1 MNIVARTRFGE
12 YTLVQIVLPEI
23 TTIKSAGVHHLMVVD
38 VSGSMSSDLPQL
50 RKDLKNLNRQ
60 MSNND
65 RMSVVWF
72 SGRNQCGVLFEAEF
86 LMTAADLERTNKA
99 IDRWIVPVGMT
110 GFHEPLEMIGR
121 IASQSTL
128 PTSLIFMSDGWD
140 NQSSRSD
147 LLSLVTKLASDKI
160 FNAVAVVEY
169 GYYADRA
176 LLAEIATRLGGS
188 HIFAAGVNSYRD
200 SVEDIIFTT
209 KATPKIDVAVD
220 VDAIGGFVFSG
231 TGDTYAIQDG
241 VASVPG
247 DTSSLFALTENS
259 DALAIG
265 NDQMIGAAYIAA
277 KLYLLRAEP
286 KIVRSILAGLGDTY
300 FIKQFSRCFGKQAYS
315 KLAGELQEAA
325 TYPQL
330 RCRDGYNPNVST
342 RDDLITIL
350 DLFNA
355 LGEDDLIRLNFDYN
369 RIGRKAEAV
378 DFDQLLAEAAA
389 SHATEQT
396 EETKQAI
403 LKLARDASV
412 SLNFVPDTVDGYK
425 IDGLVMPESRANLS
439 FRIKQWGMVKIVDP
453 PADFATRLPSEIRS
467 FRYRNYAVLKD
478 GLVNIDAIQ
487 ILVSETTKTKIVEWV
502 LAGRI
507 DADLMAGIGD
517 GFVEFSLSEIP
528 ISNRISSTPVTPRV
542 LFELEYDLLQAQAA
556 AKVWSYAAKS
566 GVDTSTP
573 FSVAY
578 GVDVADWLK
587 SHGLTAGGWSPK
599 TRQAKSTDAYMAR
612 ELYTRIKGYSA
623 LPSVAEVQK
632 QMAAGKVGKPAKLM
646 EPHLIALHDLETS
659 GQFQTPELI
668 AAEIERKA
676 KMFKLWAKTAQ
687 SRLCKIKFAMILN
700 GTWLAGCTMEQTQ
713 FDIELDGETHQCTIE
728 QRMIEVPI

>member
-1 MNIVARTRFGE
+1 MNTASRTKFGE
-12 YTLVQIVLPEI
+12 YTLVQIALPAVAPQP
-23 TTIKSAGVHHLMVVD
+23 TTTGVHHLMVVD

-50 RKDLKNLNRQ
+50 RKDLKSLNKQ
-60 MSNND
+60 MSHND
-65 RMSVVWF
+65 RMSIVWF
-72 SGRNQCGVLFEAEF
+72 SGRSQCGVLFENEE
-86 LMTAADLERTNKA
+86 LSTAADLERTNKA

-110 GFHEPLEMIGR
+110 GFYEPLELIGR
-121 IASQSTL
+121 VAKQSPL

-140 NQSSRSD
+140 NQSSRPE
-147 LLSLVTKLASDKI
+147 LLTLVAKLASDKT

-188 HIFAAGVNSYRD
+188 HIFASNINFYRD
-200 SVEDIIFTT
+200 SVEDIVFTT
-209 KATPKIDVAVD
+209 RATPKVDVKID
-220 VDAIGGFVFSG
+220 VDAIGGFVFDSYD
-231 TGDTYAIQDG
+231 DTYSITDG
-241 VASVPG
+241 MASVPS
-247 DTSSLFALTENS
+247 DTSSLFALTGNS
-259 DALAIG
+259 DAPPFGNAEMLA
-265 NDQMIGAAYIAA
+265 AAYVAA

-286 KIVRSILAGLGDTY
+286 KIVHSILAGLGDVY
-300 FIKQFSRCFGKQAYS
+300 FIEQFSRCFGKQAYS
-315 KLAGELQEAA
+315 KLAGELQDAVEFPGKR
-325 TYPQL
+325 YQK
-330 RCRDGYNPNVST
+330 GYNPSVAT
-342 RDDLITIL
+342 RDDLITII

-355 LGEDDLIRLNFDYN
+355 LGEDDRIRLNFEYN

-439 FRIKQWGMVKIVDP
+439 FRIKQWGVVKIANP
-453 PADFATRLPSEIRS
+453 PAEFATRLPAEIRS

-487 ILVSETTKTKIVEWV
+487 ILVSEATKSKIVKWI
-502 LAGRI
+502 LSGRI
-507 DADLMAGIGD
+507 DADLMADIGD
-517 GFVEFSLSEIP
+517 GFVGFNLSGIP
-528 ISNRISSTPVTPRV
+528 ISNRISSTPVTPQA

-566 GVDTSTP
+566 NGDAVTP
-573 FSVAY
+573 FAEAY
-578 GVDVADWLK
+578 GADVADWLK
-587 SHGLTAGGWSPK
+587 SHGLTAGGWSPN
-599 TRQAKSTDAYMAR
+599 TRRAESTDAYMAR
-612 ELYTRIKGYSA
+612 ELYTRIKGFSA
-623 LPSVAEVQK
+623 LPSVAEVK
-632 QMAAGKVGKPAKLM
+632 RQMAAGKVGKAAKLM
-646 EPHLIALHDLETS
+646 ETYLNELQDLKCSDLPVDEISETIDD
-659 GQFQTPELI
+659 L
-668 AAEIERKA
+668 AKHARKWV
-676 KMFKLWAKTAQ
+676 KIAQ

-713 FDIELDGETHQCTIE
+713 FDIELGGETHQCTIE